1 MTPEEMA
8 QVRPRLVAFAA
19 EMLGELP
26 RSDQRATGELYLRG
40 LMLDG
45 KRKSMQPM
53 AARLGV
59 DHQQLQQFV
68 TSSTWDH
75 VGVRKRL
82 ARWADE
88 FIDPDAYYCSC
99 RSLRRIRTGQ
109 GRGRPPRS
117 IEGVWTTNAAAVA
130 ALDRVGAA
138 AWCGYVDELLER
150 VGRHVVRPESRTRL
164 GAMVLALL
172 SRQGPRNCWTLAEQA
187 GEDRPWGMQHLL
199 ARAAW
204 NTDAVAGELRGF
216 VVDHLG
222 AADGILVVDETG
234 DLKKGRSTVGVQR
247 QYTGTAGRIENAQ
260 VAVYLGYAS
269 RRGHAMI
276 DRELY
281 LPRSWTADPDRCAG
295 AGVPTDVR
303 FATKPALAT
312 VMIERAL
319 DAGVPACWVTADEV
333 YGADPRLARCLEE
346 RGTGYVLAI
355 AAHRRLPVDA
365 ATSRTA
371 AQISADLP
379 PCAWQARSAGPGAH
393 GPRRYAWAWIAL
405 HPGAAASVRPDA
417 QGHQPRGSWSLLV
430 RRNLTTGELAF
441 YRCYAPTPT
450 TLAQLITVAGRRWTI
465 EESFQ
470 AGKGLAGL
478 DEHQVRGW
486 TPWRRWT
493 LLAMLAHAL
502 LAVITAVEREHR
514 PADTGLIALTCAEVR
529 RLLTAVLAPL
539 TAPVDALTHATGWS
553 RWRRD
558 HQYRAKTCHYA
569 RYGVRLS

>member
-1 MTPEEMA
+1 MW
-8 QVRPRLVAFAA
+8 
-19 EMLGELP
+19 
-26 RSDQRATGELYLRG
+26 S
-40 LMLDG
+40 
-45 KRKSMQPM
+45 
-53 AARLGV
+53 
-59 DHQQLQQFV
+59 
-68 TSSTWDH
+68 
-75 VGVRKRL
+75 
-82 ARWADE
+82 
-88 FIDPDAYYCSC
+88 
-99 RSLRRIRTGQ
+99 
-109 GRGRPPRS
+109 
-117 IEGVWTTNAAAVA
+117 TNAAAVA

-150 VGRHVVRPESRTRL
+150 AGRHVVRPESRTRL

-187 GEDRPWGMQHLL
+187 GEARPWGMQHLL
-199 ARAAW
+199 SRAAW
-204 NTDAVAGELRGF
+204 NTDAVTGELRDF
-216 VVDHLG
+216 VVGHLG

-371 AQISADLP
+371 AQIAADLP
-379 PCAWQARSAGPGAH
+379 RCAWQVRSAGAGAH

-502 LAVITAVEREHR
+502 LAVITAAEREHS
-514 PADTGLIALTCAEVR
+514 PAPAGLTELTCAEVR
-529 RLLTAVLAPL
+529 RLLTTALATLPV
-539 TAPVDALTHATGWS
+539 PVDALAHAMGWS

-558 HQYRAKTCHYA
+558 HQHRAKICHYA
-569 RYGVRLS
+569 RYGMRLP